1 MLYGIKS
8 LIVDKRLSAK
18 SLQSILNTHIK
29 KHLPIKVT
37 FDVDSKQPKG
47 FVYIGGMYY
56 ADNDQ
61 VGHRQIEITFSHHSN
76 DSILKLSD
84 RRWSRLCSLFAD
96 TVLHEIIHL
105 RQYRARNFK
114 SIDGYQSFAALA
126 KDRRNQEYYGHKDEI
141 GAYAFNIACELK
153 TKFKGDDASI
163 IRYLDSNLAKRSKK
177 GSYHHYLKAFDWNH
191 RHPVIRALKK
201 KIIRNL
207 PYAEIGK
214 PFKTNAWLTY

>member
-1 MLYGIKS
+1 MLYGLKS
-8 LIVDKRLSAK
+8 LVVDKRLTAK
-18 SLQSILNTHIK
+18 SLHSILSQHIK
-29 KHLPIKVT
+29 SHLPIKIK
-37 FDVDSKQPKG
+37 FDTDISQAKG
-47 FVYIGGMYY
+47 LVYIGGMYY
-56 ADNDQ
+56 ACNDQ
-61 VGHRQIEITFSHHSN
+61 EDRRQIEIIFSYQEK
-76 DSILKLSD
+76 DSILKLSE
-84 RRWSRLCSLFAD
+84 RRWSRMCSLFAD

-114 SIDGYQSFAALA
+114 AIDGYQSVAALA

-153 TKFKGDDASI
+153 TKFNGDDAAI

-177 GSYHHYLKAFDWNH
+177 GSYYYYLKAFDWNH
-191 RHPVIRALKK
+191 KHPVIRSLKK

-214 PFKTNAWLTY
+214 PFKTDTWLTY